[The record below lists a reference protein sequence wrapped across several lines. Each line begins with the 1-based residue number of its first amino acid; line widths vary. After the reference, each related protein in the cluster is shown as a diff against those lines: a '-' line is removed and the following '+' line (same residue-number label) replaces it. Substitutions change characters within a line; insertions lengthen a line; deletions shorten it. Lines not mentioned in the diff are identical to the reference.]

1 MDDPA
6 ERQAA
11 KRKRDRQNGLE
22 YVQFLVDSQSMNII
36 RARAAKR
43 GKSLTA
49 YLADMMGKEAQAIL
63 HQDEQKTSHAYQP
76 ALAHPEST
84 QRISDAERKRQV
96 LARLAQGFEQIK

>member
-1 MDDPA
+1 LDDPA

-36 RARAAKR
+36 RARAAKC

-49 YLADMMGKEAQAIL
+49 YLADMMRKEAQTIQR
-63 HQDEQKTSHAYQP
+63 QDEQNTSHEYQSAP
-76 ALAHPEST
+76 AQQKSDQL
-84 QRISDAERKRQV
+84 ISDAEHKRQV
-96 LARLAQGFEQIK
+96 LERMRQALKQL